1 MSQNPVKARKPQP
14 RVRTTILSG
23 VVTSMTCDSRVSR
36 AIKAALSTRA
46 FSTERSDDP
55 QTTSCEL
62 PRIVNR
68 TSSSVVAV
76 IPSTWANSSS
86 GSASKTRLIALKLGD
101 EGIGAGVVVTYGV
114 FNHSVPESIQ
124 SSTKPSTLSS
134 IQILI

>member
-86 GSASKTRLIALKLGD
+86 GSASRTRLIALKLGD
-101 EGIGAGVVVTYGV
+101 EESGATRIRGI
-114 FNHSVPESIQ
+114 
-124 SSTKPSTLSS
+124 L
-134 IQILI
+134 